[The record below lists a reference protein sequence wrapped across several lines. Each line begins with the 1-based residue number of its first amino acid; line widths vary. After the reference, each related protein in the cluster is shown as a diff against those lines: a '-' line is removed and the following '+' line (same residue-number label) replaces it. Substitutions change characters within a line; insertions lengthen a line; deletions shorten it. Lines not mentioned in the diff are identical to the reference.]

1 METLQLPQVLKK
13 LPCSTDSFQI
23 ITTTLDSW
31 RPERVSTN
39 KWMCRSTALFW
50 GRNSCMLNSLDTTKA
65 NGPDGVSA
73 HTLNL
78 PPQALLQYLIVKLF
92 NLSIRTG
99 YFPQSWKRSS
109 IVPIPKASKTPLS
122 HKLPLNQLFAA
133 KKGAGATMN
142 GDPIHVSQCTGMV
155 LALRPWPSF
164 WVQVTKA
171 VRVPKNEAINRNGF
185 LKQRSIRQERMFS
198 PWPPFRAE
206 PGNDTDRSGL

>member
-1 METLQLPQVLKK
+1 MTFQTWKFIQVYHFFKLNIEVSIPGPFLSPPNTYYFVIVANTHSCIYTLHDQPV
-13 LPCSTDSFQI
+13 
-23 ITTTLDSW
+23 
-31 RPERVSTN
+31 V
-39 KWMCRSTALFW
+39 
-50 GRNSCMLNSLDTTKA
+50 
-65 NGPDGVSA
+65 GVVYNFA
-73 HTLNL
+73 
-78 PPQALLQYLIVKLF
+78 
-92 NLSIRTG
+92 
-99 YFPQSWKRSS
+99 
-109 IVPIPKASKTPLS
+109 
-122 HKLPLNQLFAA
+122 LNQLFAA

-185 LKQRSIRQERMFS
+185 LKQRSIRQERMYS